1 MHPCRTCWVAPIESL
16 DGIRQSYT
24 IILTALEDM
33 AFNTDT
39 KKDALCLL
47 NSFSSFS
54 YIVSLVI
61 VSNIINYTMQLTRIL
76 QELQMDIGKAIFSI
90 QLTKTTIQKLRDK
103 VESYHK
109 EWYSDSLKIAKDTL
123 VPESMPRTA

>member
-1 MHPCRTCWVAPIESL
+1 
-16 DGIRQSYT
+16 
-24 IILTALEDM
+24 
-33 AFNTDT
+33 
-39 KKDALCLL
+39 
-47 NSFSSFS
+47 
-54 YIVSLVI
+54 
-61 VSNIINYTMQLTRIL
+61 
-76 QELQMDIGKAIFSI
+76 MDIGKAIFSI